1 MQKEIDAQQEQIA
14 ILECKSDEL
23 DLTRSDLTKELSAMK
38 LDFNC
43 QLRDLLRQVD
53 DGVSVKHSLQQTVAQ
68 LRDEIERLQAENAG
82 EWGRRER
89 LESEKYNLERQCKK
103 LKHLNEEL
111 RGRLDKFSAH
121 NSLQTSSELSKL
133 RNDLEKQQ
141 NEGMELKHTNGK
153 LKKVLSE
160 NNEELKHWQRKSN
173 VSNEEVR
180 GLRCRIEQ
188 LKQELG
194 ETQDD
199 VDTATTTVRRLE
211 RGNEELVS
219 QCEGLQVQIE
229 HLTSR
234 YEPNL
239 KLNQN
244 KKRCAGAGAAR
255 QGTARRRSAT
265 LTGLKLIIC
274 KSFSHLF

>member
-1 MQKEIDAQQEQIA
+1 M
-14 ILECKSDEL
+14 ECKSDEL

-111 RGRLDKFSAH
+111 RGRLDKLSAH
-121 NSLQTSSELSKL
+121 NSLQTSSEMSKL

-188 LKQELG
+188 LKHELG

-255 QGTARRRSAT
+255 QGTARRR
-265 LTGLKLIIC
+265 
-274 KSFSHLF
+274 

>member
-1 MQKEIDAQQEQIA
+1 
-14 ILECKSDEL
+14 
-23 DLTRSDLTKELSAMK
+23 
-38 LDFNC
+38 
-43 QLRDLLRQVD
+43 
-53 DGVSVKHSLQQTVAQ
+53 
-68 LRDEIERLQAENAG
+68 
-82 EWGRRER
+82 
-89 LESEKYNLERQCKK
+89 
-103 LKHLNEEL
+103 
-111 RGRLDKFSAH
+111 
-121 NSLQTSSELSKL
+121 
-133 RNDLEKQQ
+133 
-141 NEGMELKHTNGK
+141 MELKHTNSK

-239 KLNQN
+239 
-244 KKRCAGAGAAR
+244 
-255 QGTARRRSAT
+255 T
-265 LTGLKLIIC
+265 
-274 KSFSHLF
+274 KSK

>member
-1 MQKEIDAQQEQIA
+1 MSLQKEIDAQQEQIA

-111 RGRLDKFSAH
+111 RGRLDKLSAH
-121 NSLQTSSELSKL
+121 NSLQTSSELAKL

-244 KKRCAGAGAAR
+244 KSAAPVP
-255 QGTARRRSAT
+255 ARHGRV
-265 LTGLKLIIC
+265 LHGGGQQL
-274 KSFSHLF
+274 